1 MYTVPCPECVQVTAI
16 EWKRLGA
23 WDGWLG
29 LGMTNTQNKEKPSR
43 HNRSIDEIKQE
54 IIFTKVNGGSV
65 CSVHVRVS
73 RSHPINNSSDAC

>member
-29 LGMTNTQNKEKPSR
+29 LGMMNTHKNEKELL
-43 HNRSIDEIKQE
+43 
-54 IIFTKVNGGSV
+54 TKTQ
-65 CSVHVRVS
+65 
-73 RSHPINNSSDAC
+73 SHD